1 MIELTEEQ
9 REELDRAEPARARDP
24 KTNETYVLVRTALF
38 ERLQTLLEDDG
49 LDRRQVAILVERA
62 MKEDDANDPTLDYYQ
77 QKYGQKK

>member
-1 MIELTEEQ
+1 MIELTEEK